1 MWSVST
7 SKVLAPPLIS
17 HQREP
22 WQDSPP
28 LFKYVKKCADS
39 GSVIEESGKTRLSSI
54 IITICCGSLR
64 WVWPYIVSGCGL
76 MVYSLS

>member
-7 SKVLAPPLIS
+7 SKVFAPPLIS

-28 LFKYVKKCADS
+28 FKYIKKCADS
-39 GSVIEESGKTRLSSI
+39 AGVIEESGKIRISSI
-54 IITICCGSLR
+54 CYYHLL
-64 WVWPYIVSGCGL
+64 WVPL
-76 MVYSLS
+76 MGVAIYR